1 VSGTSTEREIFAAP
15 ATGMA
20 ALTAFNRPV
29 YESHEQ
35 LTAILRQRLGERHAR
50 IFARPTLANGRI
62 VWTTPAAGPIR
73 AWSSLT
79 PAERVPLEPARA
91 ALGKDIAGLAA
102 QLARSGVNTREGNL
116 GPLLQTAMEIPSGA
130 HLFAVGEQ
138 PVLAFWGFRS
148 PSGQAFDPFNEII
161 PIASAPSRSRA
172 WLWLL
177 LLLLLAL
184 AAAGAWLFWHHQTV
198 TPPPRPP
205 PSPLKT
211 TPLPPPPPPP
221 KPPPPPPPPRVPEP
235 PPVKAALPANR
246 WAQHDLSMLKGC
258 WKLGHEVPATL
269 TDNNGNL
276 IAHGVTRAGQLCFDS
291 SGHGQRTTEN
301 DFPQGKYA
309 CAAPVS
315 ATFGSDDTLVTQQP
329 VVICAGTHT
338 RWSERTLACRRR
350 DDNIADCVTG
360 GGQAVEFRR
369 EQ

>member
-1 VSGTSTEREIFAAP
+1 
-15 ATGMA
+15 
-20 ALTAFNRPV
+20 
-29 YESHEQ
+29 
-35 LTAILRQRLGERHAR
+35 
-50 IFARPTLANGRI
+50 
-62 VWTTPAAGPIR
+62 
-73 AWSSLT
+73 
-79 PAERVPLEPARA
+79 
-91 ALGKDIAGLAA
+91 
-102 QLARSGVNTREGNL
+102 VNTREGNL
-116 GPLLQTAMEIPSGA
+116 GPLLQTAMEIPSRV

-148 PSGQAFDPFNEII
+148 PSGQPFDPFNAVV
-161 PIASAPSRSRA
+161 PIASAPSHSRA
-172 WLWLL
+172 GFWLI

-184 AAAGAWLFWHHQTV
+184 TAVGAWLFWHRHAV
-198 TPPPRPP
+198 TPPPLPT
-205 PSPLKT
+205 PSPLKIT
-211 TPLPPPPPPP
+211 PLPLKITPLPPPPPPP
-221 KPPPPPPPPRVPEP
+221 KPAPTPVPAPPSPPPAPTP
-235 PPVKAALPANR
+235 PPVKAALPANQ

-258 WKLGHEVPATL
+258 WKLGHEVPAAL

-276 IAHGVTRAGQLCFDS
+276 IAHGVTRAGRLCFDS